1 MNPLIVGSILQMGES
16 LLDRFFPDPTARAA
30 AQLELLKMQQT
41 GDFKEIDAAL
51 SRDLAQAK
59 INEVEASSQNAMI
72 SGWRPAA
79 GWICVAGLFYQ
90 FLLRP
95 LAPWLLTIT
104 GHPVPD
110 LPSLEGSLM
119 ELTFA
124 MLGIAGLRS
133 FDKKKIVDAKT
144 QIIQQ

>member
-1 MNPLIVGSILQMGES
+1 MNPLLIGSILQMGES
-16 LLDRFFPDPTARAA
+16 LLDRFFPDPAERAT
-30 AQLELLKMQQT
+30 AQLELLKMTQA
-41 GDFKEIDAAL
+41 GEFKEIDAAL

-59 INEVEASSQNAMI
+59 INEVEASSASGFI

-79 GWICVAGLFYQ
+79 GWICVAGLAYQ
-90 FLLRP
+90 FLFRP

-133 FDKKKIVDAKT
+133 FDKKKIVDAKVRT
-144 QIIQQ
+144 IEQ

>member
-1 MNPLIVGSILQMGES
+1 VNPLLIGSILQMGES
-16 LLDRFFPDPTARAA
+16 LLDRFFPDPTSRAA
-30 AQLELLKMQQT
+30 AQLELLKMTQA
-41 GDFKEIDAAL
+41 GEFKEIDAAL

-59 INEVEASSQNAMI
+59 INEVEASSSNGLI

-79 GWICVAGLFYQ
+79 GWICVAGLAYQ
-90 FLLRP
+90 FLFRP
-95 LAPWLLTIT
+95 LAPWIITIS

-133 FDKKKIVDAKT
+133 FDKKKIVDAKVQT
-144 QIIQQ
+144 INQ